1 MKIVHLTAG
10 TGSFHCGV
18 CLRDHALVKA
28 LSRLGHDAQ
37 MLPLYLPFVLEAPP
51 EHVGDKILLGAIS
64 LYLQNSLSFF
74 RRSGAAMARLLD
86 TPPLLRLA
94 SRRVGMTQAAKLGS
108 MTLSMLKGDLGPQAE
123 ALKQMAAYLRTSG
136 GGGVDVVCLS
146 NALLM
151 GAARTIKESLDVPV
165 ICSLQGED
173 GFLDALPQPWRDQCW
188 DELKRRCADVDA
200 FVAPSDYYRKL
211 MQERL
216 GLPLDRTHT
225 VHNGIDLTGYFPAAS
240 PPDPPAIGYLAR
252 LCHAKGLH
260 TLVDAFVLIKLRGKI
275 DGLKLRIAG
284 TMTATDKPY
293 VRKLTNALKGHG
305 LADYVELETDISLE
319 RKQEFLRSVSVLSVP
334 ATYGESFGLYLV
346 EAMASGVPVVQPD
359 RGAFG
364 ELLAASGAGILSR
377 PGDPVDL
384 AQKIESLL
392 LDEHRLQGLARAGR
406 ASVAEHFNMDR
417 MGRQFADI
425 IEQCTRPE

>member
-37 MLPLYLPFVLEAPP
+37 MLPLYLPFVLEGSS
-51 EHVGDKILLGAIS
+51 EHVGDKVLLGAIS
-64 LYLQNSLSFF
+64 LYLQHGLSFF
-74 RRSGAAMARLLD
+74 RRGGAALARLLD
-86 TPPLLRLA
+86 APFLLRLA
-94 SRRVGMTQAAKLGS
+94 SRRVGTTQAAKLGS
-108 MTLSMLKGDLGPQAE
+108 MTLAMLKGDLGPQAE
-123 ALKQMAAYLRTSG
+123 SLRRMADYLQTSG
-136 GGGVDVVCLS
+136 GADVVCLS

-151 GAARTIKESLDVPV
+151 GATRTIKESLDVPV

-173 GFLDALPQPWRDQCW
+173 GFLDELPQPWRTQCW
-188 DELKRRCADVDA
+188 DELRRRCADVDA
-200 FVAPSDYYRKL
+200 FVAPSDYYRTL

-216 GLPLDRTHT
+216 ELPPDRAHT
-225 VHNGIDLTGYFPAAS
+225 VHNGIDLDGYFPAAS

-260 TLVDAFVLIKLRGKI
+260 TLVDAFVLMKRSDRV

-284 TMTATDKPY
+284 TMTAADKPY
-293 VRKLTNALKGHG
+293 LRTLTKTLKGHG
-305 LADYVELETDISLE
+305 LIDCVELETDISLE

-334 ATYGESFGLYLV
+334 GTYGESFGLYLI

-359 RGAFG
+359 RGACT
-364 ELLAASGAGILSR
+364 ELMAATGAGILSR
-377 PGDPVDL
+377 PDDPADL
-384 AQKIESLL
+384 ADKIESLL
-392 LDEHRLQGLARAGR
+392 LDKNRLQSLGRAGR
-406 ASVAEHFNMDR
+406 ASVVEHFNMDR
-417 MGRQFADI
+417 MGREFADI
-425 IEQCTRPE
+425 IEQCVRPG